1 MGCFVSKDVKR
12 TKEEKLNQMILD
24 LHREINRLKL
34 ISDRIALDNIL
45 LKEKISFLELE
56 HKRISI
62 QCVVIIFKNS
72 SIKIGTNLL

>member
-1 MGCFVSKDVKR
+1 MGCFVSKNVKR
-12 TKEEKLNQMILD
+12 AREEKLNQMILD
-24 LHREINRLKL
+24 LHKEVNRLKS

-62 QCVVIIFKNS
+62 
-72 SIKIGTNLL
+72 